1 MKILR
6 NEKGY
11 IKFVFTV
18 LVIGLL
24 VYTGIQF
31 GIPYYK
37 YSAFK
42 YDVKDIIRIN
52 LGHVAKTRENLFE
65 RAKEVKIPIEEE
77 DISVVNMGKTVRVK
91 TSWSETVDLLGLYQK
106 QLNFTIDIEE

>member
-1 MKILR
+1 MKVLR

-11 IKFVFTV
+11 VKFVFTV

-24 VYTGIQF
+24 IYTGIQF

-42 YDVKDIIRIN
+42 TDAKDITRMG
-52 LGHVAKTRENLFE
+52 LGRVDKIRENLFE
-65 RAKEVKIPIEEE
+65 RAKELKIRIEEE
-77 DISVVNMGKTVRVK
+77 DISVVYTGKTVRVK

-106 QLNFTIDIEE
+106 QLNFTVDIEE